1 MAQPNVNSPMFEE
14 RRIRE
19 KEGLYFQFLLLCLV
33 SVMQGADVGLIS
45 TVVRALEVDVGVTLQ
60 RAGKLIMAQ
69 ALTSCL
75 ASIYWARLTDT
86 PGVAR
91 MQLMGYAACGWACLT
106 LCEST
111 VTQFWQLFAL
121 QLLKG
126 FFHSSLNPISQSIIT
141 QLAPSEC
148 RGRWFGCFSAGF
160 LTGQGVVMSI
170 VTRVSTE
177 EIFGFPG
184 WRVAFAVASA
194 LSASAGALLLVFG
207 KEPAS
212 ADRSA
217 TPRSLPNIRDEV
229 RLVLNYLK
237 IDTFRTI
244 VLQGLAAQIPWGCL
258 SFLPLLLQYNGIPN
272 AHVAAIVGF
281 GVLGA
286 ILGHILGGVIGD
298 HMVRLFGR
306 VGRPM
311 TAQTCVCLSIPMMY
325 LFLQPLGAQG
335 QVPSWHFC
343 SGAYFVFGLVSSWV
357 AVSLVR
363 PVLSDI
369 VQEKDTARII
379 ALDQTLEGMSGALF
393 GAPMVGFLAERM
405 FGYKASA
412 IHVDMMPTAMRV
424 HNCGALEHAMLMMT
438 VLPWFFQF
446 IIQFR
451 IYFSYDKD
459 VEMAQLDET
468 ARFGPCAEK
477 YLQSSAASAS
487 SSKASAAAVTATKT
501 SKRKAGASAEALCRL
516 STTGSPA
523 ESVATQTEPFRE
535 HLDELC

>member
-1 MAQPNVNSPMFEE
+1 MK
-14 RRIRE
+14 E

-91 MQLMGYAACGWACLT
+91 MQLMGYAALGWAVISLT
-106 LCEST
+106 ECT
-111 VTQFWQLFAL
+111 VTQYWQLFAL
-121 QLLKG
+121 QLCKG

-177 EIFGFPG
+177 QIFGFPG
-184 WRVAFAVASA
+184 WRVAFAVTAA
-194 LSASAGALLLVFG
+194 CSASAGALLLTFG
-207 KEPAS
+207 KEPPP

-217 TPRSLPNIRDEV
+217 APRALPTLRDEV
-229 RLVLNYLK
+229 RFFLNYMR
-237 IDTFRTI
+237 IETFQT
-244 VLQGLAAQIPWGCL
+244 VVMQGLAAQIPWGCL

-298 HMVRLFGR
+298 TMVRKFGR

-325 LFLQPLGAQG
+325 LFLQPLAQG
-335 QVPSWHFC
+335 HISSWHFAM
-343 SGAYFVFGLVSSWV
+343 GAYFIFGLVSSWV

-369 VQEKDTARII
+369 VQERDTARII

-393 GAPMVGFLAERM
+393 GAPMVGLLAERL
-405 FGYKASA
+405 FGYQASA
-412 IHVDMMPTAMRV
+412 IHVDRMPDNMRV
-424 HNCGALEHAMLMMT
+424 HNCTALEHAMLVMT
-438 VLPWFFQF
+438 VIPWIVQLV
-446 IIQFR
+446 IQFR
-451 IYFSYDKD
+451 FYFTYEKD
-459 VEMAQLDET
+459 CALAHLDE
-468 ARFGPCAEK
+468 AERFGPSAEK
-477 YLQSSAASAS
+477 LASIDAGARS
-487 SSKASAAAVTATKT
+487 TCTYAATKT
-501 SKRKAGASAEALCRL
+501 SNSKKKASTTL
-516 STTGSPA
+516 STADTSRVVSMIGSPA
-523 ESVATQTEPFRE
+523 ESVATQTEPPVTE
-535 HLDELC
+535 HLDDLC